1 MERPV
6 NILRN
11 NSGRINHN
19 ATLQDKNPLF
29 DNALRSMS
37 AGDYIN
43 IHQKQH
49 TRVTGR
55 FNWLAPEED

>member
-6 NILRN
+6 NILNKN
-11 NSGRINHN
+11 NSRLNSAAAI
-19 ATLQDKNPLF
+19 QRSNPLF
-29 DNALRSMS
+29 DNSLRSMS

>member
-6 NILRN
+6 NILSKN
-11 NSGRINHN
+11 NSRLNSAAAI
-19 ATLQDKNPLF
+19 QRSNPLF
-29 DNALRSMS
+29 DNSLRSMS

>member
-6 NILRN
+6 NILRKD
-11 NSGRINHN
+11 NSRLSSAAAMQRNS
-19 ATLQDKNPLF
+19 PLF
-29 DNALRSMS
+29 DNTVRSMS

-49 TRVTGR
+49 NRSTGR
-55 FNWLAPEED
+55 FSWLAPEED

>member
-6 NILRN
+6 NILSKN
-11 NSGRINHN
+11 NSRLNSI
-19 ATLQDKNPLF
+19 AAIQRSNPLF
-29 DNALRSMS
+29 DNSLRSMS